1 MVCSWVKL
9 LGLVVLWVVTT
20 GGWLDFLKKPTE
32 RWRGTGQIDTFERQG
47 NTLKVY
53 GSSSESTVFLI
64 DGRVFNGLRPDDTFE
79 DVKKASLILYEYCKQ
94 QQEKEKGEKKIK
106 EDSEIDQSFNSS
118 LSLDEMFDEEVSEEL
133 EKDLSEESNE
143 ENNQSQTSTL
153 SAGDSYED
161 GVVDVRT
168 ADSLEDKLKDL
179 VNTQGLENVYV
190 EIPKVNLD
198 NIIASNVE
206 IHEEFDR
213 YWKYETN
220 LWKQKSDECRCHF
233 NVGFDE
239 VDAEFHTFK
248 REAQKEVSYLVKGA
262 NVKFAFAEDQEQVDK
277 FISVQKKL
285 KRKIKIFYEDG
296 RGLRQLK
303 DSNIIDMK
311 NLINEGKK
319 ILEDSPK
326 KYDSMI
332 NNIEGDLDAILCTTS
347 GTTSNPK
354 LATLPANK
362 FIQHISNYLK
372 VDPKNSSDEYV
383 SVLPFPWIME
393 QVYGVG
399 FNLLSGMKVNF
410 PENADTAMEDLKEI
424 GPTFMLGAPRLWEQI
439 SADMRARILDSSKL
453 TQWIFNTMVDR
464 GLKAVD
470 SGKRDFW
477 ADKLLFTHLK
487 DRLGFSKVTSAATG
501 GSAIGPDTFKFFLA
515 MGIPLR
521 QLYGQTELMG
531 AYTLQNPPA
540 GEMDCETVGEPFP
553 DCQIKILNPDANG
566 MGEIITKHPNMFSGY
581 YNNKKALKESIKNG
595 WMYTGDAGFI
605 DNKNRLT
612 VVDRVDDIATKSDG
626 IKFSPQNIEN
636 KLKFSPYV
644 GEAVILGSKK
654 PYLTAIICI
663 RFSIVSKLA
672 EKWQL
677 PFTSY
682 TGLAADKKIYDL
694 IQSEIEKVNKNQ
706 PNNLKIE
713 KFLR

>member
-1 MVCSWVKL
+1 MQKVDKNY
-9 LGLVVLWVVTT
+9 
-20 GGWLDFLKKPTE
+20 LDFKKYNTFPKILKFRSDNTPNEVALRDKDLGIWNETNWKDYNQKVSELAVGLNSLGFKKGDVMALIGDNKPAWVFFE
-32 RWRGTGQIDTFERQG
+32 IAAQANGGMSLGIYRDT
-47 NTLKVY
+47 
-53 GSSSESTVFLI
+53 
-64 DGRVFNGLRPDDTFE
+64 
-79 DVKKASLILYEYCKQ
+79 
-94 QQEKEKGEKKIK
+94 
-106 EDSEIDQSFNSS
+106 
-118 LSLDEMFDEEVSEEL
+118 LDE
-133 EKDLSEESNE
+133 
-143 ENNQSQTSTL
+143 
-153 SAGDSYED
+153 
-161 GVVDVRT
+161 
-168 ADSLEDKLKDL
+168 
-179 VNTQGLENVYV
+179 
-190 EIPKVNLD
+190 
-198 NIIASNVE
+198 
-206 IHEEFDR
+206 
-213 YWKYETN
+213 
-220 LWKQKSDECRCHF
+220 
-233 NVGFDE
+233 
-239 VDAEFHTFK
+239 
-248 REAQKEVSYLVKGA
+248 EVSYLVKGA

-311 NLINEGKK
+311 NLINKGKK

-694 IQSEIEKVNKNQ
+694 IESEIEKVNKNQ

-713 KFLR
+713 KFLLLFKELEADDGELTRTKKVRRSVINQRYRSLVSALYKNKKEANIDTEVTYEDGRKGKIKASMEIRTLIKKQKRNVK

>member
-1 MVCSWVKL
+1 MKNSNL
-9 LGLVVLWVVTT
+9 NFNYP
-20 GGWLDFLKKPTE
+20 DFNKY
-32 RWRGTGQIDTFERQG
+32 
-47 NTLKVY
+47 NTLPKILKFRA
-53 GSSSESTVFLI
+53 ESMPNDIALRDKDLGIWNETNWKDYNSIVSKLAI
-64 DGRVFNGLRPDDTFE
+64 GLDAIGF
-79 DVKKASLILYEYCKQ
+79 K
-94 QQEKEKGEKKIK
+94 KGEVLALIGDNKPAWVFF
-106 EDSEIDQSFNSS
+106 EIAAQAVGGMS
-118 LSLDEMFDEEVSEEL
+118 LGIYRDTLDE
-133 EKDLSEESNE
+133 
-143 ENNQSQTSTL
+143 
-153 SAGDSYED
+153 
-161 GVVDVRT
+161 
-168 ADSLEDKLKDL
+168 
-179 VNTQGLENVYV
+179 
-190 EIPKVNLD
+190 
-198 NIIASNVE
+198 
-206 IHEEFDR
+206 
-213 YWKYETN
+213 
-220 LWKQKSDECRCHF
+220 
-233 NVGFDE
+233 
-239 VDAEFHTFK
+239 
-248 REAQKEVSYLVKGA
+248 EVSYLVKAA
-262 NVKFAFAEDQEQVDK
+262 NVNFAFAEDQEQVDK
-277 FISVQKKL
+277 FINVQKKL
-285 KRKIKIFYEDG
+285 KKKIKIFYEDG
-296 RGLRQLK
+296 RGLKQLNN
-303 DSNIIDMK
+303 SNIIDMQK
-311 NLINEGKK
+311 LIDKGNK
-319 ILEDSPK
+319 ILEKSPK
-326 KYDSMI
+326 KYETMI
-332 NNIEGDLDAILCTTS
+332 NKNSGNLDAILCTTS

-354 LATLPANK
+354 LASLPANK
-362 FIQHISNYLK
+362 FVKHISNYLK
-372 VDPKNSSDEYV
+372 VDPKSCKDEYV

-410 PENADTAMEDLKEI
+410 PENSDTAMEDLKEI

-470 SGKRDFW
+470 LGKRDFW
-477 ADKLLFTHLK
+477 ADRLLFTHLK

-531 AYTLQNPPA
+531 AYTLQNPPE
-540 GEMDCETVGEPFP
+540 GEMDCETVGVPFP
-553 DCQIKILNPDANG
+553 DCKIKILDPDANG

-581 YNNKKALKESIKNG
+581 FNNKKALKESIKNG
-595 WMYTGDAGFI
+595 WMHTGDAGFI
-605 DNKNRLT
+605 DKMNRLT

-636 KLKFSPYV
+636 KIKFSPYI

-682 TGLAADKKIYDL
+682 TGLASDSKIYDL

-713 KFLR
+713 KFLLLFKELEADDGELTRTKKVRRSIINERYKALVNSLYKNEKIANIDTEVTYEDGRKGKIKASMEIRTLIKNKKRK

>member
-1 MVCSWVKL
+1 MPNDVALRDKDLGIWNETSWKEYNQKVSELAIGLNTVGFRKGDVL
-9 LGLVVLWVVTT
+9 ALIGDNKPAWVFFEIAAQANGGMSLGIY
-20 GGWLDFLKKPTE
+20 
-32 RWRGTGQIDTFERQG
+32 RDT
-47 NTLKVY
+47 
-53 GSSSESTVFLI
+53 
-64 DGRVFNGLRPDDTFE
+64 
-79 DVKKASLILYEYCKQ
+79 
-94 QQEKEKGEKKIK
+94 
-106 EDSEIDQSFNSS
+106 
-118 LSLDEMFDEEVSEEL
+118 LDE
-133 EKDLSEESNE
+133 
-143 ENNQSQTSTL
+143 
-153 SAGDSYED
+153 
-161 GVVDVRT
+161 
-168 ADSLEDKLKDL
+168 
-179 VNTQGLENVYV
+179 
-190 EIPKVNLD
+190 
-198 NIIASNVE
+198 
-206 IHEEFDR
+206 
-213 YWKYETN
+213 
-220 LWKQKSDECRCHF
+220 
-233 NVGFDE
+233 
-239 VDAEFHTFK
+239 
-248 REAQKEVSYLVKGA
+248 EVSYLVKGA
-262 NVKFAFAEDQEQVDK
+262 NVKYAFAEDQEQVDK
-277 FISVQKKL
+277 FINVQKKL

-296 RGLRQLK
+296 RGLKQLN

-311 NLINEGKK
+311 SLMKNGKK
-319 ILEDSPK
+319 ILDKSPK
-326 KYDSMI
+326 KYDNMI
-332 NNIEGDLDAILCTTS
+332 NSIEGNLDAILCTTS

-372 VDPKNSSDEYV
+372 VDPKSATDEYV

-410 PENADTAMEDLKEI
+410 PENVDTAMDDLKEI

-581 YNNKKALKESIKNG
+581 FNNKKALKESIKNG

-605 DNKNRLT
+605 DKKNRLT
-612 VVDRVDDIATKSDG
+612 VIDRVDDIATKSDG

-654 PYLTAIICI
+654 PFLTAIICI

-677 PFTSY
+677 AFTSY

-694 IQSEIEKVNKNQ
+694 IQSEIEKVNLNQ

-713 KFLR
+713 KFLLLFKELEADDGELTRTKKVRRSVINERYKSLVTSLYKNEKVANIDTEVTYEDGRKGKIKASMEIRTLVKSQKRNVK

>member
-1 MVCSWVKL
+1 MPNDVALRDKDLGIWNETSWKDYNQKVSELAIGLNSAGFRKGDVL
-9 LGLVVLWVVTT
+9 ALIGDNKPAWVFFEIAAQANGGMSLGIY
-20 GGWLDFLKKPTE
+20 
-32 RWRGTGQIDTFERQG
+32 RDT
-47 NTLKVY
+47 
-53 GSSSESTVFLI
+53 
-64 DGRVFNGLRPDDTFE
+64 
-79 DVKKASLILYEYCKQ
+79 
-94 QQEKEKGEKKIK
+94 
-106 EDSEIDQSFNSS
+106 
-118 LSLDEMFDEEVSEEL
+118 LDE
-133 EKDLSEESNE
+133 
-143 ENNQSQTSTL
+143 
-153 SAGDSYED
+153 
-161 GVVDVRT
+161 
-168 ADSLEDKLKDL
+168 
-179 VNTQGLENVYV
+179 
-190 EIPKVNLD
+190 
-198 NIIASNVE
+198 
-206 IHEEFDR
+206 
-213 YWKYETN
+213 
-220 LWKQKSDECRCHF
+220 
-233 NVGFDE
+233 
-239 VDAEFHTFK
+239 
-248 REAQKEVSYLVKGA
+248 EVSYLVKGA
-262 NVKFAFAEDQEQVDK
+262 NVKYAFAEDQEQVDK
-277 FISVQKKL
+277 FINVQKKL

-296 RGLRQLK
+296 RGLKQLN
-303 DSNIIDMK
+303 DPNIIDMK
-311 NLINEGKK
+311 SLMKDGEK
-319 ILEDSPK
+319 ILDKSPK
-326 KYDSMI
+326 KYDNMI
-332 NNIEGDLDAILCTTS
+332 NSIEGNLDAILCTTS

-372 VDPKNSSDEYV
+372 VDPKSATDEYV

-410 PENADTAMEDLKEI
+410 PENADTAMDDLKEI

-581 YNNKKALKESIKNG
+581 FNNKKALKESIKNG

-605 DNKNRLT
+605 DKKNRLT
-612 VVDRVDDIATKSDG
+612 VIDRVDDIATKSDG

-654 PYLTAIICI
+654 PFLTAIICI

-677 PFTSY
+677 AFTSY

-694 IQSEIEKVNKNQ
+694 IQSEIEKVNANQ

-713 KFLR
+713 KFLLLFKELEADDGELTRTKKVRRSVINERYKSLVTSLYKNEKVANIDTEVTYEDGRKGKIKASMEIRTLAKSQKRNVK